1 MHVPFSEHFS
11 LKRALRIILPKIRI
25 MESPIDAVTLSRTL
39 EEFFASSPNSVV
51 IEEGRIAFDLTS
63 ARYSISN
70 GNGKCLLHMWSE
82 EGNAVRRVVKA
93 EHKNYMLCL
102 TVHKFGKAKP
112 HVLEICPT
120 SDRRTPS
127 AKKTSRVQY
136 HRTFERTLLHHFST
150 FELVKLRST
159 MDLEHSFSPVY
170 ARALLYQGRRAI
182 AALGVGN
189 TETQS
194 SIDGALTFGLIW
206 LEHCRQVESLKAV
219 VEGLHLFVP
228 KGSSAVVRARAA
240 YLDHKCAKFRIYELE
255 EDTGMIQEFDLDSL
269 ANLETRLVRCPDG
282 TRVRERFAGPIA
294 KVKGM
299 VPDCDAVVL
308 SSAEVS
314 FRFHGLEFAR
324 ARIGGSENFRTTE
337 EVTFGA
343 GANAITLTP
352 ETEHQLRELTR
363 RLVTS
368 RRVHN
373 PQQKRDAL
381 WRMSPERW
389 LESVVLRDISRL
401 DTELDPTHVYSQ
413 VPAFSAG
420 DRAMIDVLA
429 ARRDG
434 RLAVIELKADEDIH
448 LPMQG
453 LDYWARVHWHHQRKE
468 FAKFNYFNGR
478 TLAPDPPQLVLVAPA
493 LRVHPT
499 TDKLLKYLSPKI
511 DFVLLGVDE
520 RWRDGVRVVFRK
532 RRKDLK
538 N

>member
-1 MHVPFSEHFS
+1 
-11 LKRALRIILPKIRI
+11 
-25 MESPIDAVTLSRTL
+25 MESHIDAGTFARTL
-39 EEFFASSPNSVV
+39 EDFFAASPNSVV
-51 IEEGRIAFDLTS
+51 IEEGRIAFDLAS

-70 GNGKCLLHMWSE
+70 GNGKCLLHMWSDDA
-82 EGNAVRRVVKA
+82 NSVRRVVKA

-112 HVLEICPT
+112 HVLEICPS

-127 AKKTSRVQY
+127 AKKTSRAQFQ
-136 HRTFERTLLHHFST
+136 RTFERTLLHHFSS

-170 ARALLYQGRRAI
+170 ARGFLRQGRTAI
-182 AALGVGN
+182 AALGVGK

-206 LEHCRQVESLKAV
+206 LDHCRQAESLKTV

-240 YLDHKCAKFRIYELE
+240 HLDHKSAKFRIYELE
-255 EDTGMIQEFDLDSL
+255 EDKGTVCEFDLDSL
-269 ANLETRLVRCPDG
+269 ANLETRLVRCPDSM
-282 TRVRERFAGPIA
+282 RIRERFAGSIA

-308 SSAEVS
+308 SSAEIS

-324 ARIGGSENFRTTE
+324 TRIGGTENFRATE

-343 GANAITLTP
+343 GANAIELTP

-381 WRMSPERW
+381 WRLSPERW
-389 LESVVLRDISRL
+389 MESVVLRDITRL
-401 DTELDPTHVYSQ
+401 DTDLDATHVYSQ

-429 ARRDG
+429 SRRDG

-468 FAKFNYFNGR
+468 FTKFNYFNGR
-478 TLAPDPPQLVLVAPA
+478 ALSNEPPQLVLVAPA

-499 TDKLLKYLSPKI
+499 TDTLLKYLSPKI

-520 RWRDGVRVVFRK
+520 RWRDGMRVVFRK

-538 N
+538 T